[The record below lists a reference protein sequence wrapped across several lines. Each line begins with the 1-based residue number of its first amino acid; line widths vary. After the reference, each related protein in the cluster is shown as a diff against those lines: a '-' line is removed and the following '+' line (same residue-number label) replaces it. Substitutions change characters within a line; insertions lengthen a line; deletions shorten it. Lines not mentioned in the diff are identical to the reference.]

1 MGMIYLDNGATSFP
15 KPPGMAE
22 TMAYCM
28 KTYCGNPGRSGHYM
42 SMKTGEE
49 VYNARKAVA
58 GAFNIKRAERVVFT
72 LNTTGALN
80 AGIKGILC
88 SGDHAVTTAME
99 HNSVLRPLKAL
110 ERDGVTHTIVR
121 CSKYGTVSPADIRR
135 SPAH

>member
-58 GAFNIKRAERVVFT
+58 GAFNIKRAERVVLHSILQGRLMPVSRGYFAAEIT
-72 LNTTGALN
+72 L
-80 AGIKGILC
+80 
-88 SGDHAVTTAME
+88 
-99 HNSVLRPLKAL
+99 
-110 ERDGVTHTIVR
+110 
-121 CSKYGTVSPADIRR
+121 
-135 SPAH
+135 